1 MKCGIFVFTLIGIS
15 EASRLRRH
23 VQGKLRGR
31 VSSSTVGLPL
41 DIAECS
47 TGAGCTTST
56 KYAVIDQNWLW
67 YTTDPTGSSSCDL
80 SGGGD
85 LSKCEL
91 VQPTDYT
98 STYGIT
104 TSGSELYL
112 PYLSPTGGTGSR
124 LYLMDADANY
134 TTFQMLG
141 KEISF
146 DVEASSLK
154 CGFNGAVYFVEM
166 EADGGKSSGTQ
177 GAEFGTGYCDAQC
190 PSDLKTTTTGAANSD
205 GESVCCN
212 EMDLWE
218 ANKEAAAI
226 TAHPCSRASADLVG
240 PYVCSGNECDSSSTS
255 GVCDGSGCDFN
266 SYRNGDTTFY
276 GPGSNFAVDSTK
288 TITVTTQFH
297 ADQGGGLSEIVQLFT
312 VDGAVINRRSV
323 TVGGSTFDS
332 ITTDYCTTEDKAY
345 SGSGTFSSSGGL
357 EMMGRSLDRG
367 MVLVMSLWNDPTS
380 NMLWLDGTSG
390 TGDGSVRGPCGT
402 TDDSQ
407 DSSSESAAGVT
418 YSNFK
423 FGDLDSTYDK
433 SSTSAPTTSSG
444 PTAAPTAAATCTNG
458 AAAQCA
464 YGSFSEPQCCASGFV
479 CCDNGATP
487 GSYAS
492 CQQESYCL
500 SAACETDGGRSS
512 ACTIV
517 DQ

>member
-1 MKCGIFVFTLIGIS
+1 MKCGIFIFTIIGMA
-15 EASRLRRH
+15 EASRLRRN
-23 VQGKLRGR
+23 VQAKLRSR
-31 VSSSTVGLPL
+31 VFSSTVGLPL
-41 DIAECS
+41 DVAECS

-80 SGGGD
+80 SSGGD

-124 LYLMDADANY
+124 LYLMDADSNY

-146 DVEASSLK
+146 DVETSSLK

-166 EADGGKSSGTQ
+166 DADGGKSSGTQ

-205 GESVCCN
+205 GQSVCCN

-240 PYVCSGNECDSSSTS
+240 PYVCSDNECDSSSTS

-276 GPGSNFAVDSTK
+276 GPGSNYAVDSTK
-288 TITVTTQFH
+288 TMTVTTQFH
-297 ADQGGGLSEIVQLFT
+297 TDQGGELSEIVQLFT
-312 VDGAVINRRSV
+312 VDGAVINQRSV
-323 TVGGSTFDS
+323 TIGGSTFDS
-332 ITTDYCTTEDKAY
+332 ITTDYCTAEDKAY

-357 EMMGRSLDRG
+357 GMMGRSLDRG

-380 NMLWLDGTSG
+380 HMLWLDGTSG

-407 DSSSESAAGVT
+407 NSSSESAAGVT

-433 SSTSAPTTSSG
+433 SSTSAPTTPSG

-479 CCDNGATP
+479 CCDNGATA

-500 SAACETDGGRSS
+500 SSACETDGGRSS